1 MSINFELTK
10 TIGTARGG
18 KGGEY
23 FTPGYN
29 YHAVIEKCE
38 WKKARSGQEFVII
51 DFQIMASDCEKQGP
65 GRKPCCMI
73 NMTKDTGAGNLAD
86 FLRFALSKF
95 AKTTE
100 DVDID
105 PNDDEYWKD
114 VLDDKAT
121 LISVLEE
128 EQMLV
133 GTELFLYTKP
143 IKTKAGG
150 DFTIHQWSLDPTKGK
165 AGATAAENS
174 KPIAVQARE
183 REAAAA
189 S

>member
-1 MSINFELTK
+1 MGINFELTK
-10 TIGTARGG
+10 TLGTARGG

-38 WKKARSGQEFVII
+38 WKKARDGNEFVIV
-51 DFQIMASDCEKQGP
+51 DFQILESDCPTQGA
-65 GRKPCCMI
+65 GRKPCYMI
-73 NMTKDTGAGNLAD
+73 NMSRDTGAGNLAE
-86 FLRFALSKF
+86 FLRYGLSRF
-95 AKTTE
+95 AKISE
-100 DVDID
+100 SIDID

-133 GTELFLYTKP
+133 GTDLYLYTKP
-143 IKTKAGG
+143 IKTKKNN
-150 DFTIHQWSLDPTKGK
+150 DFTIHQFSLTPTKGVV
-165 AGATAAENS
+165 GAVAEELKN
-174 KPIAVQARE
+174 
-183 REAAAA
+183 
-189 S
+189 